1 MRLLVCINI
10 GLFLLVRCSA
20 EIPPLIRQR
29 LSFRQSSLFDVQDA
43 EGEGAAIDVADSSGV
58 PSISQSPSLELSE
71 SLEPSLSGI
80 PSLGPSTT
88 LVPSQPCYELWIEL
102 QYDDYASLTSFELIS
117 IDQGI
122 IVPRQYGTIYEDDG
136 QTRKE
141 FVCLEPGQYQF
152 TMHDSWGYG
161 FRGTYSLKLQSGET
175 IIDRNRDRVGE
186 YDSTVDGFGEIV
198 RFDLPFQ
205 MLETEAIGG
214 YPTES
219 PTISTQPSVSTVPSL
234 APTISIHPSITQ
246 NPSASQA
253 PSIAVPRGVT
263 LVGQGSC
270 VDSSNEE
277 YTTLNID
284 ASEFKG
290 GFLAQLCLEKCINL
304 SSSIIQMHLRGFETD
319 YRALYSLY
327 RWWSPCACLFD
338 PIDGDK
344 FTEELER
351 ENGFHYASGMGVGP
365 VSSVISSYSS
375 RNTLCYAVDNDVSI
389 KS

>member
-1 MRLLVCINI
+1 MRLLVCIII

-20 EIPPLIRQR
+20 EILPLIW
-29 LSFRQSSLFDVQDA
+29 QSSLFDVQDA

-161 FRGTYSLKLQSGET
+161 FRGTYNLKLQNGET
-175 IIDRNRDRVGE
+175 IIDRNRDGLNN
-186 YDSTVDGFGEIV
+186 DDPTVPGFGEIV
-198 RFDLPFQ
+198 KFDLPFVPAT
-205 MLETEAIGG
+205 LTSETLGAL
-214 YPTES
+214 PTTS
-219 PTISTQPSVSTVPSL
+219 PTPLI
-234 APTISIHPSITQ
+234 
-246 NPSASQA
+246 
-253 PSIAVPRGVT
+253 
-263 LVGQGSC
+263 
-270 VDSSNEE
+270 
-277 YTTLNID
+277 
-284 ASEFKG
+284 
-290 GFLAQLCLEKCINL
+290 
-304 SSSIIQMHLRGFETD
+304 SSSPSGEHHSPGLIFQNQIQPHEFPTFKKRN
-319 YRALYSLY
+319 
-327 RWWSPCACLFD
+327 CL
-338 PIDGDK
+338 
-344 FTEELER
+344 
-351 ENGFHYASGMGVGP
+351 V
-365 VSSVISSYSS
+365 
-375 RNTLCYAVDNDVSI
+375 
-389 KS
+389 